1 MKIALAF
8 VLWTALAPEL
18 VEEGTLRLYYLKLP
32 LGHERYSLARDGDDL
47 LLTSDF
53 DFTDRG
59 GRVQLA
65 ASLRMAGDMTPRR
78 FEAKGKSYRFVNVDS
93 EVTLESGSASVRVR
107 GDTNRVSI
115 PERVF
120 TVDGYAPFS
129 VQMMLVR
136 YWNAHGRPAVL
147 ATLPGEA
154 GEPLNEVRIA
164 IRGRDEVRVGE
175 RVVVLDR
182 YTLEGV
188 VWGRETLWLTESGAF
203 AAAVTRAG
211 GLTFEGVREDLAE
224 ALPALAARAAK
235 EAVADLGRI
244 SEGIELLA
252 SGSYA
257 LVGATVVDGTGRAA
271 VPDATVLVGHG
282 RIEAVG
288 PRVEISIPPGAASI
302 DVRGKTILPG
312 LWDMH
317 THVTQIEWGPVY
329 LAAGV
334 TTVRDMGNESELILA
349 LRDALASGKALG
361 PRLLLAGLVDGGGPN
376 AFGTV
381 AATTPEEGRAVARR
395 YHDAGFHQVK
405 LYNLLE
411 PDVVSAIAGEAHRLG
426 MTVTGHV
433 PTAMTLQQAVAAGMD
448 HIAHLAVRDEPGS
461 EELRRTMEFLR
472 EHGTVLDPTL
482 SWGELLGRSTA
493 TPIASF
499 QPGFPKI
506 PAPLRRLFD
515 SAGNADLEPAA
526 ARARLERGLRIVSE
540 LHRGGVPIVAGTD
553 EGIPGHSLHREI
565 ELYAEAGLTPLEA
578 IQAATIVPARAMRLE
593 KELGTIEAGKRA
605 DLVVL
610 DANPLQRISNIRSV
624 RFVVTDGRM
633 YDAAELW
640 RSVRFSP

>member
-1 MKIALAF
+1 LNLILAHLLWAALS
-8 VLWTALAPEL
+8 PEP
-18 VEEGTLRLYYLKLP
+18 VEQATLRLYYLQLP
-32 LGHERYSLARDGDDL
+32 LGYERYTLSRDGDDL

-59 GRVQLA
+59 GRVQLQ
-65 ASLRMAGDMTPRR
+65 ASLRMEAADLTPRR

-93 EVTLESGSASVRVR
+93 EVTLEKGSASVRVR
-107 GDTNRVSI
+107 SETNRVST

-136 YWNAHGRPAVL
+136 YWNAHGRPEVL
-147 ATLPGEA
+147 ATIP
-154 GEPLNEVRIA
+154 GEPLNEVRILH
-164 IRGRDEVRVGE
+164 RGRDEVSAGG
-175 RVVVLDR
+175 RVVGLDR

-188 VWGRETLWLTESGAF
+188 VWGRETLWLTGNGAF

-211 GLTFEGVREDLAE
+211 GLTFEGVREDLAD
-224 ALPALAARAAK
+224 ALPALAALAAK
-235 EAVADLGRI
+235 EAVSDLGRI
-244 SEGIELLA
+244 SRVIEPRA

-257 LVGATVVDGTGRAA
+257 LVGAALVDGTGSAV
-271 VPDATVLVGHG
+271 VPDAAVLVQDG
-282 RIEAVG
+282 RIEAAG
-288 PRVEISIPPGAASI
+288 PRAEISIPVGIPAI
-302 DVRGKTILPG
+302 DLRGKTILPG

-349 LRDALASGKALG
+349 LRDALAGGEALG

-381 AATTPEEGRAVARR
+381 AATTPEEGGAVVRR
-395 YHDAGFHQVK
+395 YHDQGFHQVK
-405 LYNLLE
+405 LYNQLA
-411 PDVVSAIAGEAHRLG
+411 PDVVAAIAGEAHRLG

-433 PTAMTLQQAVAAGMD
+433 PTSMTLKEAVEAGMD
-448 HIAHLAVRDEPGS
+448 HIAHLAIRDEPGS
-461 EELRRTMEFLR
+461 LELRRTTEFLR
-472 EHGTVLDPTL
+472 ENGTVIDPTL
-482 SWGELLGRSTA
+482 SWGELLGRSTT

-499 QPGFPKI
+499 QPGFPRI

-515 SAGNADLEPAA
+515 SAGNADIDPVA
-526 ARARLERGLRIVSE
+526 ARERLDRGLRIVGE

-565 ELYAEAGLTPLEA
+565 ELYVEAGLTPLEA
-578 IQAATIVPARAMRLE
+578 IQAATIVPARAMRLQN
-593 KELGTIEAGKRA
+593 ELGTVEVGKRA

-610 DANPLQRISNIRSV
+610 DANPLERISNIRSV
-624 RFVVTDGRM
+624 RFVVTGGRM
-633 YDAAELW
+633 YDAADLW
-640 RSVRFSP
+640 RSVRFIP

>member
-1 MKIALAF
+1 MNLILAHLLCAALSPEIA
-8 VLWTALAPEL
+8 
-18 VEEGTLRLYYLKLP
+18 EEGTLRLYYLQLP
-32 LGHERYSLARDGDDL
+32 LGYERYSLSRDGGDL

-53 DFTDRG
+53 DFIDRG
-59 GRVQLA
+59 GRVQLQ
-65 ASLRMAGDMTPRR
+65 ASLRMAADLSPRR

-93 EVTLESGSASVRVR
+93 EVTLEKGSASVRVR
-107 GDTNRVSI
+107 SQTDRVSI

-136 YWNAHGRPAVL
+136 YWDAHGRPEVL
-147 ATLPGEA
+147 ATIP
-154 GEPLNEVRIA
+154 GEPLNEVRIEH
-164 IRGRDEVRVGE
+164 RGRDEARAGG
-175 RVVVLDR
+175 RVVPLHR
-182 YTLEGV
+182 YTVEGV
-188 VWGRETLWLTESGAF
+188 VWGRETLWLTENGAF

-224 ALPALAARAAK
+224 ALPMFAALAAK
-235 EAVADLGRI
+235 DAVSDLSRI
-244 SEGIELLA
+244 SRDIEPRA
-252 SGSYA
+252 SASFA
-257 LVGATVVDGTGRAA
+257 LVGASLIDGSGSAT
-271 VPDATVLVGHG
+271 VPDSTVLVRNG

-288 PRVEISIPPGAASI
+288 PRADITIPAGVVTI
-302 DVRGKTILPG
+302 DLSGHTILPG

-317 THVTQIEWGPVY
+317 THVTQMEWGPLY

-334 TTVRDMGNESELILA
+334 TTVRDMGNERELLLA
-349 LRDALASGKALG
+349 LRDALAAGQAIG

-381 AATTPEEGRAVARR
+381 AATTPEEGRAVVRR
-395 YHDAGFHQVK
+395 YHDEGFHQVK
-405 LYNLLE
+405 LYNQLA
-411 PDVVSAIAGEAHRLG
+411 PGVVAAIAGEAHRLG

-433 PTAMTLQQAVAAGMD
+433 PASMTLQEAVEAGMD
-448 HIAHLAVRDEPGS
+448 HIAHLAVRDEPGT
-461 EELRRTMEFLR
+461 EELRRTVEFLR

-482 SWGELLGRSTA
+482 SWGELLGRSTT

-499 QPGFPKI
+499 QPGFSKI
-506 PAPLRRLFD
+506 PTPLRRLFD
-515 SAGNADLEPAA
+515 SAGNADIEPAA
-526 ARARLERGLRIVSE
+526 ARERLERGLRIVGE

-565 ELYAEAGLTPLEA
+565 ELYVEAGLTPLEA

-593 KELGTIEAGKRA
+593 KELGTVERGKRA

-610 DANPLQRISNIRSV
+610 GANPLARISNIRSV

-633 YDAAELW
+633 YDASILW

>member
-1 MKIALAF
+1 MSLALPYL
-8 VLWTALAPEL
+8 LWAALAPEL

-32 LGHERYSLARDGDDL
+32 LGYERYSLTRDGEDL
-47 LLTSDF
+47 LLNSVF

-65 ASLRMAGDMTPRR
+65 ASLRMAMDLTPRR
-78 FEAKGKSYRFVNVDS
+78 FESKGKSYRFVNVDS
-93 EVTLESGSASVRVR
+93 EVTLEKGSASVRVR
-107 GDTNRVSI
+107 SETNRVSI

-136 YWNAHGRPAVL
+136 YWNEHGRPEVL
-147 ATLPGEA
+147 ATIPGE
-154 GEPLNEVRIA
+154 PSNEVRIEH
-164 IRGRDEVRVGE
+164 RGRDEVRVGE
-175 RVVVLDR
+175 RVVPLDR
-182 YTLEGV
+182 YTLDGV
-188 VWGRETLWLTESGAF
+188 VWGRETLWLTGSGDF

-211 GLTFEGVREDLAE
+211 GLGFEGVREELAD
-224 ALPALAARAAK
+224 ALPTLVARAAN

-244 SEGIELLA
+244 SAEIDPLA

-257 LVGATVVDGTGRAA
+257 LVGATVVDGTRRPAISEAA
-271 VPDATVLVGHG
+271 VLVRNG
-282 RIEAVG
+282 RIEAAG
-288 PRVEISIPPGAASI
+288 PRGEISIPPDVRAI

-334 TTVRDMGNESELILA
+334 TTVRDMGNESDLLLA
-349 LRDALASGKALG
+349 LRDALASGAVLG
-361 PRLLLAGLVDGGGPN
+361 PRLLMAGLIDGGGPN

-381 AATTPEEGRAVARR
+381 AAATAEEGRAVVRR
-395 YHDAGFHQVK
+395 YHDAGFQQVK
-405 LYNLLE
+405 LYSLLQ
-411 PDVVSAIAGEAHRLG
+411 PDVVTAIAGEAHRLG

-433 PTAMTLQQAVAAGMD
+433 PTSMTLQDAVAAGMD
-448 HIAHLAVRDEPGS
+448 HIAHLAIRDEPGS
-461 EELRRTMEFLR
+461 EELRRTTQFLS
-472 EHGTVLDPTL
+472 EHGTVVDPTL
-482 SWGELLGRSTA
+482 SWGELLGRSTS

-499 QPGFPKI
+499 QPGFLKI
-506 PAPLRRLFD
+506 PSPLRRLFE
-515 SAGNADLEPAA
+515 SAGNADIEPSA

-565 ELYAEAGLTPLEA
+565 ELYVEAGLTPLEA
-578 IQAATIVPARAMRLE
+578 IQAATIVPARAMRLQN
-593 KELGTIEAGKRA
+593 ELGTVEVGKRA

-610 DANPLQRISNIRSV
+610 DASPLERISNIRSV

-633 YDAAELW
+633 YEAADLW

>member
-1 MKIALAF
+1 LNFALSYL
-8 VLWTALAPEL
+8 LWAALAPEL
-18 VEEGTLRLYYLKLP
+18 VEEGTLRLYYLKHP
-32 LGHERYSLARDGDDL
+32 LGYERYSLARDGDEL

-65 ASLRMAGDMTPRR
+65 ASLRMAGDLTPRQ

-93 EVTLESGSASVRVR
+93 EVTLEKGSASVRVR
-107 GDTNRVSI
+107 GETNRVSI

-120 TVDGYAPFS
+120 TIDGYAPFS

-136 YWNAHGRPAVL
+136 YWNGHGRPEVL
-147 ATLPGEA
+147 ATLP
-154 GEPLNEVRIA
+154 GEPLNEVRIEN
-164 IRGRDEVRVGE
+164 RGRDEMRVGE

-182 YTLEGV
+182 YTVEGV
-188 VWGRETLWLTESGAF
+188 VWGRETLWLTEGGAF

-211 GLTFEGVREDLAE
+211 GLSFEGVREDLTE
-224 ALPALAARAAK
+224 ALPTLAARAAK
-235 EAVADLGRI
+235 EAVDDLGRI
-244 SEGIELLA
+244 SRGLEPLA
-252 SGSYA
+252 SGSFA
-257 LVGATVVDGTGRAA
+257 LVGATVVDGTKGAI
-271 VPDATVLVGHG
+271 PDATVLVRRG

-288 PRVEISIPPGAASI
+288 PRAEISIPSGAPSI

-334 TTVRDMGNESELILA
+334 TTVRDMGNESELLLA
-349 LRDALASGKALG
+349 LRDALASEKALG

-381 AATTPEEGRAVARR
+381 AATTPEEGRAVVGR
-395 YHDAGFHQVK
+395 YHDAGFQQVK
-405 LYNLLE
+405 LYSLLE
-411 PDVVSAIAGEAHRLG
+411 PEVVAAISQEAHRLG

-433 PTAMTLQQAVAAGMD
+433 PAAMTLRQAVAAGMD
-448 HIAHLAVRDEPGS
+448 HIAHLAIRDEPGS
-461 EELRRTMEFLR
+461 EELRRTIEFLR
-472 EHGTVLDPTL
+472 DQGTVLDPTL
-482 SWGELLGRSTA
+482 SWGELLGRSTS
-493 TPIASF
+493 TPIDTF

-515 SAGNADLEPAA
+515 SAGNPDLEPAA
-526 ARARLERGLRIVSE
+526 ARARLERGLQIVGE

-565 ELYAEAGLTPLEA
+565 ELYVEAGLTPLEA

-593 KELGTIEAGKRA
+593 KDLGTVEAGKRA
-605 DLVVL
+605 DLVIL
-610 DANPLQRISNIRSV
+610 DADPLERISNIRTV
-624 RFVVTDGRM
+624 RYVVTDGRM
-633 YDAAELW
+633 YEAAELW

>member
-1 MKIALAF
+1 MNFALAF
-8 VLWTALAPEL
+8 LLRAALAPEL
-18 VEEGTLRLYYLKLP
+18 VEEGTLRLYYLQLP
-32 LGHERYSLARDGDDL
+32 LGYERYSLARDGDDL

-65 ASLRMAGDMTPRR
+65 ASLRMAADLTPRR
-78 FEAKGKSYRFVNVDS
+78 FVAKGKSYRFVNVDS
-93 EVTLESGSASVRVR
+93 EVTLEGRSASVRVR
-107 GDTNRVSI
+107 SETNRVPI
-115 PERVF
+115 PEQVF

-129 VQMMLVR
+129 VQSMLVR
-136 YWNAHGRPAVL
+136 YWNAHGRPEVL

-164 IRGRDEVRVGE
+164 NRGRDEVRVGE
-175 RVVVLDR
+175 RIVVLDR

-188 VWGRETLWLTESGAF
+188 VWGRETLWLSESGAF

-211 GLTFEGVREDLAE
+211 GLTFEGVREELAE
-224 ALPALAARAAK
+224 ALPTLVARAAK

-244 SEGIELLA
+244 SREARPLA
-252 SGSYA
+252 SGSFA
-257 LVGATVVDGTGRAA
+257 LVGATVLEDTGRAA
-271 VPDATVLVGHG
+271 VPDATVLVRNG

-288 PRVEISIPPGAASI
+288 PRAKISIPPDVPTL

-349 LRDALASGKALG
+349 LRDALASGKAIG

-381 AATTPEEGRAVARR
+381 AATTPEEGRTVVRR
-395 YHDAGFHQVK
+395 YHDAGFHQMK

-411 PDVVSAIAGEAHRLG
+411 PDVVAAIADEAHRLG

-461 EELRRTMEFLR
+461 EELRHTVQFLR

-482 SWGELLGRSTA
+482 SWGELLGRSTSI
-493 TPIASF
+493 PIAAF

-515 SAGNADLEPAA
+515 SAGNADIEPAD
-526 ARARLERGLRIVSE
+526 ARARLERGLRIVGE

-565 ELYAEAGLTPLEA
+565 ELYVEAGLTPLEA
-578 IQAATIVPARAMRLE
+578 IEAATIVPARAMRLE
-593 KELGTIEAGKRA
+593 KELGTVEVGKRA

-610 DANPLQRISNIRSV
+610 DADPLERISNIRAV
-624 RFVVTDGRM
+624 RYVITDGRM
-633 YDAAELW
+633 YEAAVLW